1 MSHLTS
7 LLIALCAP
15 ALLLAQTSENCS
27 LLAQLPSVHGASS
40 VQVRESIAWVG
51 FGSAGLR
58 VLDLAEPAAPLTVGS
73 WNPNSYGSAGMLA
86 LAGDVLWVSNGSQI
100 RSLDISDPGAIQL
113 LGSTSVP
120 STVEA
125 LVAADGR
132 LYVVSNGSGLTIMDT
147 SRPDAPSVLAHV
159 ASPSEWL
166 GAALVRG
173 NRLYLAEGSEGV
185 RILDVSDPG
194 AILELGTFDTWF
206 ATGLDLVGHLLYVAD
221 DMAGLRIL
229 DVSDPANPV
238 QLGLIDTPGWA
249 EHVKVSGDLAYVSD
263 HFHGLRI
270 IDVHDPA
277 SPLEVGYYETGG
289 SARQLAL
296 LDDLV
301 LLCDAAE
308 GLLVLR
314 HDALTAVDPAP
325 VALPTTAHLLP
336 VAPNPFN
343 PRTLLRLELDRAQ
356 EITLTVYNIEGRRV
370 ATLAH
375 GRWAAGEHSLPFES
389 GHLPSGVYFAELRT
403 AAGSQTQ
410 RMLLLR

>member
-15 ALLLAQTSENCS
+15 ALLLAQTSENCT
-27 LLAQLPSVHGASS
+27 LLAQLPGVPGATS
-40 VQVRESIAWVG
+40 VQVRDNLAWVG

-58 VLDLAEPAAPLTVGS
+58 VLDLATPSAPQFMGS
-73 WNPNSYGSAGMLA
+73 WNPTSYGSAGLLA
-86 LAGDVLWVSNGSQI
+86 LAGDVLWVSNGSQL
-100 RSLDISDPGAIQL
+100 RALDISESAGIHL
-113 LGSTSVP
+113 LGITTASS
-120 STVEA
+120 
-125 LVAADGR
+125 LVQGLFAEDGR
-132 LYVVSNGSGLTIMDT
+132 LYVVSNSSGLTIKDVT
-147 SRPDAPSVLAHV
+147 QPEAPSDLAHI
-159 ASPSEWL
+159 SSRGEWL
-166 GAALVRG
+166 GEVLVHDG
-173 NRLYLAEGSEGV
+173 LLYLAEGSEGV

-194 AILELGTFDTWF
+194 AILELSTFDTWY
-206 ATGLDLVGHLLYVAD
+206 ATGLDLEGNLLYVAD

-389 GHLPSGVYFAELRT
+389 GRLPSGVYFAELRT